1 MNITA
6 YIECDTIIP
15 ESPTLDTTDKDA
27 EDRIRRM
34 QEEFEKLSGIMD
46 QTQSDKLTPS
56 SFEYPISAKMPSKNK
71 VSVNAQLFDKNGNDM
86 SVDDILNAIE
96 GYPGKGYPGYVTIDI
111 GDDEDVMYEFSVW
124 SSECEKLRK
133 LQEKVSESGGNI
145 DFSHKI
151 RKDIEFTFKNR
162 VGVDRWAQLNLC
174 MIYKKISDCR
184 YVLEITGISFV
195 KK

>member
-1 MNITA
+1 MNIIA

-15 ESPTLDTTDKDA
+15 ESPKIEDTDKDV
-27 EDRIRRM
+27 EERIRRM
-34 QEEFEKLSGIMD
+34 NEEFDKLNGFMG
-46 QTQSDKLTPS
+46 QTQGGDLTPP
-56 SFEYPISAKMPSKNK
+56 SFDPPTPTKIPSQNK
-71 VSVNAQLFDKNGNDM
+71 VSVNAQLFDKDGNDM

-96 GYPGKGYPGYVTIDI
+96 KHCDYVTIDV
-111 GDDEDVMYEFSVW
+111 GDNEDVMYEFSVW

-133 LQEKVSESGGNI
+133 LQEKVSDNGGNI
-145 DFSHKI
+145 DFSHKV
-151 RKDIEFTFKNR
+151 RKDIEFSFKNR

-174 MIYKKISDCR
+174 MIHKKISDCR

>member
-1 MNITA
+1 MNIIA

-15 ESPTLDTTDKDA
+15 ESPKIEDTDKDV
-27 EDRIRRM
+27 EERIRRM
-34 QEEFEKLSGIMD
+34 NEEFDKLNGFMG
-46 QTQSDKLTPS
+46 QTQSGDLTPP
-56 SFEYPISAKMPSKNK
+56 SFEPPTPTKLPSQNK
-71 VSVNAQLFDKNGNDM
+71 VSVNAQLFDKDGNDI
-86 SVDDILNAIE
+86 SVDDILNAME
-96 GYPGKGYPGYVTIDI
+96 EHRGYVTIDI
-111 GDDEDVMYEFSVW
+111 GDDEDAMYEFSVW

-151 RKDIEFTFKNR
+151 RKDIEFSFKNR

-174 MIYKKISDCR
+174 MVYKKISDSR

>member
-15 ESPTLDTTDKDA
+15 ESQTLDTTDKDA

-34 QEEFEKLSGIMD
+34 QEEFDKLSGIMG

-56 SFEYPISAKMPSKNK
+56 SFEYPTPTKMPSKNK
-71 VSVNAQLFDKNGNDM
+71 VSVNAQLFDKDGNDM

-96 GYPGKGYPGYVTIDI
+96 GHCDYITIDI

-151 RKDIEFTFKNR
+151 RKDIEFSFKNR
-162 VGVDRWAQLNLC
+162 VGVDRRAQLNLC

-195 KK
+195 NK

>member
-34 QEEFEKLSGIMD
+34 QEEFEKLSGIIG
-46 QTQSDKLTPS
+46 QTQSDKLTSS
-56 SFEYPISAKMPSKNK
+56 SFEYPTPTKMSSKNK
-71 VSVNAQLFDKNGNDM
+71 VSVNAQLFDKDGNDI
-86 SVDDILNAIE
+86 SVDDILNAME
-96 GYPGKGYPGYVTIDI
+96 EHRGYVTIDI

-184 YVLEITGISFV
+184 YVLEITGISFI

>member
-1 MNITA
+1 MNIIA

-15 ESPTLDTTDKDA
+15 ESPKIEDTDKDV
-27 EDRIRRM
+27 EERIRRM
-34 QEEFEKLSGIMD
+34 NEEFDKLNGFMG
-46 QTQSDKLTPS
+46 QTQSGDLTPP
-56 SFEYPISAKMPSKNK
+56 SFEPPTPTKIPSQNK
-71 VSVNAQLFDKNGNDM
+71 VSVNAQLFDKDGNDI
-86 SVDDILNAIE
+86 SVDDILNAME
-96 GYPGKGYPGYVTIDI
+96 EHRGYVTIDI
-111 GDDEDVMYEFSVW
+111 GDNEDVMYEFSVW

-151 RKDIEFTFKNR
+151 RKDIEFSFKNR

-174 MIYKKISDCR
+174 MVYKKISDCR

-195 KK
+195 KNHTQI

>member
-1 MNITA
+1 MNIIA

-15 ESPTLDTTDKDA
+15 ESPKIEDTDKDV
-27 EDRIRRM
+27 EERIRRM
-34 QEEFEKLSGIMD
+34 NEEFDKLNGFMG
-46 QTQSDKLTPS
+46 QTQSGDLTPP
-56 SFEYPISAKMPSKNK
+56 SFEPPTPTKIPSQNK
-71 VSVNAQLFDKNGNDM
+71 VSVNAQLFDKDGNDM

-96 GYPGKGYPGYVTIDI
+96 KHCDYVTIDVS
-111 GDDEDVMYEFSVW
+111 DNEDVMYEFSVW

-133 LQEKVSESGGNI
+133 LQEKVSDNGGNI
-145 DFSHKI
+145 DFSHKV
-151 RKDIEFTFKNR
+151 RKDIEFSFKNR

-174 MIYKKISDCR
+174 MIHKKISDCR